1 MIKYGYPLIFTG
13 ILLWFNNVFDRFFL
27 LHYSN
32 LAEIRYYSIA
42 NIFSQPILIINM
54 AISMSSVVFLCH
66 YSQRKMIMITKTK
79 KFFKETLNIYIS
91 LAVLISLFISIF
103 SYELVFYITTPEY
116 LPSIVGI
123 PFLVFSLLINQISQ
137 ITGSGMSLMENTK
150 PYMWITFIAAISNIS
165 MNFYFIPQYGFLG
178 ASITTIV
185 SNFIYLLIVSHWS
198 LKYFDVKWSSTRIF
212 LFCFIGFVISFVF
225 PFFKF
230 ELDMIFSFLLS

>member
-1 MIKYGYPLIFTG
+1 
-13 ILLWFNNVFDRFFL
+13 
-27 LHYSN
+27 
-32 LAEIRYYSIA
+32 
-42 NIFSQPILIINM
+42 M
-54 AISMSSVVFLCH
+54 AISMSSVVLFMSLFTEENDH
-66 YSQRKMIMITKTK
+66 DKPKTK

-230 ELDMIFSFLLS
+230 ELGYDFPFLLRLIIFILCMALPFFFKLISLKDLLTFFNSFKNKLHKK